1 MTQVEH
7 TYWTNYIQKAQT
19 HDELIVVL
27 SVMNDKMKEL
37 NKEIKSN
44 LKSQQNLTNLKRN
57 IYQMSRDLLF
67 EEETVAA
74 E

>member
-7 TYWTNYIQKAQT
+7 IYWTNYIQKAQT
-19 HDELIVVL
+19 HDELIVAL

-37 NKEIKSN
+37 NKEIRHN
-44 LKSQQNLTNLKRN
+44 LKSQEHLTNLKRN

>member
-7 TYWTNYIQKAQT
+7 NYWTNYIQKAQT

-37 NKEIKSN
+37 NKEIRHN